1 MPAVLGFSAFGIAVR
16 QAAEQG
22 RTMAQAADRTA
33 ATLPRNTAQHCKTER
48 MTENLNTPLASAGA
62 EPIGAQDMSALPAE
76 DFEKLFEDSWN
87 AGMMRPGSVVTG
99 TIVDIDKDFVVVYA
113 GLKSEGKIPRGQFTG
128 DPDDAELAIGDEVK
142 VVMETV
148 DDGKGETRL
157 SREKARRAE
166 CWEML
171 EDAFENSTAVKGLL
185 NGKVKGGFTVDINDI
200 RAFLPGSLVDIRPL
214 RETAHLEGRDLDFKV
229 IKLDQRRNNV
239 VVSRR
244 AVLEEENSAEREALL
259 ASLQE
264 GQEVQGVVKNLTDYG
279 AFVDLGGI
287 DGLLHITDMAWRRV
301 RHPSE
306 IVGVGD
312 EVMVKILRFDRE
324 KNRVSLGMKQLGD
337 DPWVDITRRYPER
350 TRVQATVTN
359 LTDYGCF
366 AEIEEGVEG
375 LVHVSEMDWTNRNVH
390 PSKVVAVGDQI
401 EVMVLDIDEDRRRI
415 SLGIKQCRPNPWD
428 EFAASHKL
436 NDRVRGR
443 IKSITDFGIFVGLHG
458 GIDGL
463 VYVSDISWNEP
474 GEQAVRRYSKGE
486 EIDTVILSIDSD
498 RERISL
504 GIKQLD
510 LDPFADYIGENP
522 RGSVVQGE
530 VVAVDKKEA
539 TIRLAAEV
547 DGRLRAGEVAAERVE
562 DVRAELSVGDQVTA
576 KIIGVDRKNRTI
588 NLSVKVR
595 EKEEEGRVHQ
605 DYQTREESPGP
616 TTLGDLIKAQ
626 MTPRADGDGESGQG
640 ESGQEES

>member
-1 MPAVLGFSAFGIAVR
+1 MAENQDTALADTDVASVDMGDIPAAGIDDSF
-16 QAAEQG
+16 AA
-22 RTMAQAADRTA
+22 
-33 ATLPRNTAQHCKTER
+33 
-48 MTENLNTPLASAGA
+48 
-62 EPIGAQDMSALPAE
+62 
-76 DFEKLFEDSWN
+76 LFEDSWDTRV
-87 AGMMRPGSVVTG
+87 MEPGSIVTG
-99 TIVDIDKDFVVVYA
+99 TIVDIDKDYVVVYA
-113 GLKSEGKIPRGQFTG
+113 GLKSEGKIPRSQFAADG
-128 DPDDAELAIGDEVK
+128 AAVELDVGDEVK

-148 DDGKGETRL
+148 DDGHGETRL

-264 GQEVQGVVKNLTDYG
+264 GQEVKGVVKNLTDYG

-306 IVGVGD
+306 MVTVGD

-350 TRVQATVTN
+350 ARVQATVTN

-375 LVHVSEMDWTNRNVH
+375 LVHVSEMDWTNKNVH

-415 SLGIKQCRPNPWD
+415 SLGIKQCRLNPWD
-428 EFAASHKL
+428 EFAASHKP

-443 IKSITDFGIFVGLHG
+443 IKSITDFGIFVGLDG

-504 GIKQLD
+504 GIKQLE
-510 LDPFADYIGENP
+510 LDPFGNFVADNP
-522 RGSVVQGE
+522 RGTLVEGDVI
-530 VVAVDKKEA
+530 AVDPKQV
-539 TIRLAAEV
+539 TVRLAAEV
-547 DGRLRAGEVAAERVE
+547 EGRLRAAEIDVDRV
-562 DVRAELSVGDQVTA
+562 DDARSAISVGDTISA

-588 NLSVKVR
+588 SLSIRAQTVDDESR
-595 EKEEEGRVHQ
+595 EHENYKEQ
-605 DYQTREESPGP
+605 QAPTPGP
-616 TTLGDLIKAQ
+616 TTLGDLIKAE
-626 MTPRADGDGESGQG
+626 MRHRGDERPRGRDTRRKGRGEAERS
-640 ESGQEES
+640 